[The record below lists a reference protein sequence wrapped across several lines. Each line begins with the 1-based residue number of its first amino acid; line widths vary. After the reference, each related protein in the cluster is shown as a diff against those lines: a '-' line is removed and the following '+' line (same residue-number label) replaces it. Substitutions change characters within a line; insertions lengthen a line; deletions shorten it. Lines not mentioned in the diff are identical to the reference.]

1 MGDREH
7 VLLISLGYFRP
18 SVSIEGGTLTA
29 GGDLRLAQILS
40 RGPYDRIQAH
50 LLTAGM
56 GDVDLIYGGCTVV
69 THSIDKCFLSKPH
82 SLLTIQII
90 YLLRVVKA
98 LTYISRH
105 RKSLSACTVY
115 SASNLFPDAFVG
127 WACKWVTKSSR
138 WVAIAH
144 HIPQPELHNERSMQT
159 RIQQLAYLIPL
170 RIMARFATT
179 IIAYNST
186 VIDYLGGHLG
196 KAQSIEVNG
205 NGIDPEMLTP
215 SKRPPSIPDLRGPIV
230 MFVGRLSATKGVEDL
245 VALWAKLSTQLGVV
259 QLWVVGAEETM
270 TRAQL
275 AAKFRDAGILSGV
288 HILGT
293 LRREELNWC
302 LATADVL
309 VQPSKMEGW
318 SLISSES
325 LWMGTPVVAWDLKS
339 YRGLHSVGFHVVPFG
354 DIDRFASKVASLLK
368 EEARKRDKAQ
378 VELYRKGL
386 KTWSE
391 IADREWRIIR
401 GSVR

>member
-1 MGDREH
+1 MVLLRHVIIRCTHFATVNDENRPIVNPKTGMGDREH

-186 VIDYLGGHLG
+186 ATSLKSAFTYAGFAMFRYRRSFSPLG
-196 KAQSIEVNG
+196 KTA
-205 NGIDPEMLTP
+205 
-215 SKRPPSIPDLRGPIV
+215 
-230 MFVGRLSATKGVEDL
+230 AT
-245 VALWAKLSTQLGVV
+245 
-259 QLWVVGAEETM
+259 
-270 TRAQL
+270 
-275 AAKFRDAGILSGV
+275 
-288 HILGT
+288 
-293 LRREELNWC
+293 
-302 LATADVL
+302 
-309 VQPSKMEGW
+309 
-318 SLISSES
+318 SSCPR
-325 LWMGTPVVAWDLKS
+325 T
-339 YRGLHSVGFHVVPFG
+339 
-354 DIDRFASKVASLLK
+354 
-368 EEARKRDKAQ
+368 
-378 VELYRKGL
+378 
-386 KTWSE
+386 
-391 IADREWRIIR
+391 
-401 GSVR
+401 